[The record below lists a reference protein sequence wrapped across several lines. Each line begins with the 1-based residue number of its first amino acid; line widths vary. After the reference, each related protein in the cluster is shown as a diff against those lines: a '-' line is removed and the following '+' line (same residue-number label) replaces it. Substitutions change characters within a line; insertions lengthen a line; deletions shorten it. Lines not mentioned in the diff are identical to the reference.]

1 MIGLDTNVLLRWLVQ
16 EDLVGGDAPHQVE
29 LVRGLVEMAEEA
41 LFVNQIV
48 IVEIIWVLRTKA
60 GLDKEAIVQLVTR
73 LLLAVKMVVQDR
85 DLLLAALESYSLF
98 PGDFSDHLIG
108 EINKHNGCRTTLT
121 FDRAAAKSPNFSAL
135 QR

>member
-1 MIGLDTNVLLRWLVQ
+1 MLGIDTNILLRILLA
-16 EDLVGGDAPHQVE
+16 DASGKSDAPEQLA
-29 LVRGLVEMAEEA
+29 LVLETIDNSTETF
-41 LFVNQIV
+41 FVNHV
-48 IVEIIWVLRTKA
+48 VLAETIWVLRQKLKHGNDVIA
-60 GLDKEAIVQLVTR
+60 SVIRRLLGMSNVAVQDEAIID
-73 LLLAVKMVVQDR
+73 AS
-85 DLLLAALESYSLF
+85 LAAFIRY

>member
-16 EDLVGGDAPHQVE
+16 DDILGGDAPHQVE
-29 LVRGLVEMAEEA
+29 LVRELVERAEET

-48 IVEIIWVLRTKA
+48 IVEIIWVLRSKA
-60 GLDKEAIVQLVTR
+60 GLDKDAVVQLVTR
-73 LLLAVKMVVQDR
+73 LLLAVKTIVQDR
-85 DLLLAALESYSLF
+85 DLLLAALESYSRY